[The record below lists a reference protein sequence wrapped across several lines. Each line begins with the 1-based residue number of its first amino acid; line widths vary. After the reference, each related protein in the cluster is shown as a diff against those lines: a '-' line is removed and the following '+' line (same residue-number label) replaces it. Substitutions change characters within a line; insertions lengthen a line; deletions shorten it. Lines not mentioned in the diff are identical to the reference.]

1 MLVSGDFQI
10 FRWRSEKK
18 LSHFPHLYP
27 LYYHIL
33 QPCPVP
39 SLGLHPCM
47 RMNGFWGVWAAVW
60 YSRCGVVDMVWCGV
74 LVCGPLSAPFGG
86 TLSSR
91 WRLPEQFPHLFLV
104 HDQLF
109 CPLSTFSS
117 TINIFVHDQFGQ
129 VVFLWKTMLYV
140 AWFVHTRLQMCAKVK
155 IRKCEL
161 KVET

>member
-33 QPCPVP
+33 KPCPTP
-39 SLGLHPCM
+39 SLGVHPSM

-91 WRLPEQFPHLFLV
+91 WRLPEQFPHLFW
-104 HDQLF
+104 
-109 CPLSTFSS
+109 S
-117 TINIFVHDQFGQ
+117 TINFFVHYQLFRPQ
-129 VVFLWKTMLYV
+129 STFLSTINLVKLCFCGRLCCMWLGSCILGCRCVQKWKLESV
-140 AWFVHTRLQMCAKVK
+140 S
-155 IRKCEL
+155 
-161 KVET
+161 

>member
-33 QPCPVP
+33 QPCPTP
-39 SLGLHPCM
+39 SLGVHPSM

-74 LVCGPLSAPFGG
+74 LVCVGPFWPLSAEHSVVDDGC
-86 TLSSR
+86 LSSFR
-91 WRLPEQFPHLFLV
+91 TFFGPR
-104 HDQLF
+104 
-109 CPLSTFSS
+109 STFLS
-117 TINIFVHDQFGQ
+117 TINFFVHNQHFCPRSIWSSCVFVEDY
-129 VVFLWKTMLYV
+129 VVCGLVRAYSAADVCKS
-140 AWFVHTRLQMCAKVK
+140 
-155 IRKCEL
+155 EN
-161 KVET
+161 